1 MNLSIEAS
9 IRAIIAAEVA
19 AAEKRIRE
27 SLGIQSEVTLS
38 FQEACEYLSMSE
50 YTLRKLCRTKK
61 IPHRLVGADGSRNPR
76 YLFSSGSLDKWMK
89 AQEQLNYKEK
99 TP

>member
-1 MNLSIEAS
+1 MNLSIEAT
-9 IRAIIAAEVA
+9 IRAIIAEEVA
-19 AAEKRIRE
+19 VAERRIRE
-27 SLGIQSEVTLS
+27 SLSVQSDVTLS
-38 FQEACEYLSMSE
+38 FQETCDYLSMSE

-61 IPHRLVGADGSRNPR
+61 IPHRLVGADGSKNPR

-89 AQEQLNYKEK
+89 QQEQVNYREQ